1 MKMSDLK
8 LYLVIYNI
16 LINGTCKYGKIQ
28 YANKLFFWL
37 PNEGFQPNIYTY
49 NPLISGLC
57 EQGLIIEAHTF

>member
-8 LYLVIYNI
+8 PYLVIYNI

-37 PNEGFQPNIYTY
+37 PNEGFQPNIYT
-49 NPLISGLC
+49 
-57 EQGLIIEAHTF
+57 